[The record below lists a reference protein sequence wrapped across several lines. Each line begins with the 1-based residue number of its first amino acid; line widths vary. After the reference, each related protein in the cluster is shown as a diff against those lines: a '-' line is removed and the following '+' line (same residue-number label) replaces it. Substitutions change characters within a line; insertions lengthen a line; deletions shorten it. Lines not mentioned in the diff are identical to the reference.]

1 MSELSVEGGINIIG
15 CEQSFSSP
23 VMRKIGRLLA
33 VTVNASKYKTK
44 TVRAEHKDVFV

>member
-1 MSELSVEGGINIIG
+1 MSELLVEGGINIIG

-23 VMRKIGRLLA
+23 MRKIGRLLA
-33 VTVNASKYKTK
+33 VTVNASKYKIK